1 MISWRVDKII
11 ISRNTLEL
19 WDTLEKV
26 RDVRLL
32 LVQFACMLPELSYT
46 CFLVYLYDAASY
58 TSIWGRPLLWITGL
72 FVLLLT

>member
-46 CFLVYLYDAASY
+46 
-58 TSIWGRPLLWITGL
+58 
-72 FVLLLT
+72 